1 MSVCVDSAGEGTRVL
16 PGVTGLRG
24 DLSRLPSGNNTSVR
38 LFGARGSDAA
48 RQLDGVRVSGQGLL
62 RWIERRS
69 SVLASIFDRG
79 TEVLGGID
87 GRVRLDGRGGGG
99 GRIG

>member
-24 DLSRLPSGNNTSVR
+24 DLSRLPSRDNTSR
-38 LFGARGSDAA
+38 RFGARGSDAA

-69 SVLASIFDRG
+69 SVLAGIFDRG